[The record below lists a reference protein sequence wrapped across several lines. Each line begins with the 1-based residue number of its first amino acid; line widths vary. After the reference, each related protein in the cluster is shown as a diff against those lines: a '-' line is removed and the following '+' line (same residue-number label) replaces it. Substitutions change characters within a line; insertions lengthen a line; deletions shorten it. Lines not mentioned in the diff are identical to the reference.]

1 MKFAQTL
8 FAKFGFYTHKPEPV
22 MDLFELRLERS
33 RTRDARRVCIPCLFK
48 TRLKRRE
55 A

>member
-1 MKFAQTL
+1 MKFAHNL
-8 FAKFGFYTHKPEPV
+8 FAKFGFYTRKSEPV
-22 MDLFELRLERS
+22 MDVFELRLERS

-48 TRLKRRE
+48 TRLKRRV